1 MLRPSSFCESEIDL
15 EVTKSVEE
23 QLMAS
28 LRSVFQNREQ
38 VIGVQLHQW
47 REREEYPQISVKLG
61 LISRL
66 RERVSA
72 VGLQRCKYGRGC
84 SSYPQHWLSSLLS
97 PFSSTSRRPPISSF
111 TPTKPVSNSSNQ
123 LNFLRF
129 LSRPISSIVQIP
141 LQKPPKTS
149 RKPAEIDGA
158 ERSVADQMG
167 SNGDF
172 VNNNGVLHDRDVFL
186 ENYKEMNK
194 SFKIYVYPCNKSD
207 SFAHAFLPV
216 DFEPGGNYASE
227 SYFKKVLLN
236 SHFITK
242 DPSKADLFFMP
253 FSIARL
259 RHDPRIGVEGLQDFI
274 GDYIFNISQ
283 RYPYW
288 NRTGGADHFYVA
300 CHSIGRSAMEKAEE
314 VKLNA
319 IQVVCSSSYFLSGYV
334 AHKDASLPQI
344 WPRREEP
351 PGLASSKSCM
361 ESRTAPGP
369 IVNLPLSEMAP
380 GEFSVSTSHIV
391 AIVVGGGVL
400 SLVRQFRV
408 LGAAYQLIQ
417 LELGRGTAIYFM
429 TSWKVRFQAKT
440 SLGVRRWTTH
450 AVSFSKGIERGVKFS
465 NALIFGESK
474 TRIVILTVFAF
485 TSHII
490 VVLSLSLQ
498 LLWFSCV
505 FDKYEKD
512 PTQIRTSTC
521 VVSNGCVAAHSLSP
535 TSLVQLCPMGTRRIR
550 HGSRTCVVSCRV
562 DMGVAA
568 QSAEEKLAFF
578 AGSINSPVRQKL
590 LQEWE
595 KRLRDLC
602 PFRSAQNTLRQRA
615 SWEQVL
621 SPHILNWKSFSIVV
635 ATLDIPLLK
644 EILKGVSSKE
654 YLELQ
659 SNVLKVRRHFQWHFP
674 PTDYDAFYMV
684 MYELWLRRS
693 FIRVPLGALGDSIG

>member
-1 MLRPSSFCESEIDL
+1 
-15 EVTKSVEE
+15 
-23 QLMAS
+23 
-28 LRSVFQNREQ
+28 
-38 VIGVQLHQW
+38 
-47 REREEYPQISVKLG
+47 
-61 LISRL
+61 
-66 RERVSA
+66 
-72 VGLQRCKYGRGC
+72 
-84 SSYPQHWLSSLLS
+84 
-97 PFSSTSRRPPISSF
+97 
-111 TPTKPVSNSSNQ
+111 
-123 LNFLRF
+123 
-129 LSRPISSIVQIP
+129 
-141 LQKPPKTS
+141 
-149 RKPAEIDGA
+149 
-158 ERSVADQMG
+158 
-167 SNGDF
+167 
-172 VNNNGVLHDRDVFL
+172 
-186 ENYKEMNK
+186 MNK

-259 RHDPRIGVEGLQDFI
+259 RHDPRIGVEGLQGFI
-274 GDYIFNISQ
+274 GDYIFKISQ

-351 PGLASSKSCM
+351 PGLASSK
-361 ESRTAPGP
+361 R
-369 IVNLPLSEMAP
+369 
-380 GEFSVSTSHIV
+380 
-391 AIVVGGGVL
+391 
-400 SLVRQFRV
+400 
-408 LGAAYQLIQ
+408 
-417 LELGRGTAIYFM
+417 
-429 TSWKVRFQAKT
+429 
-440 SLGVRRWTTH
+440 
-450 AVSFSKGIERGVKFS
+450 
-465 NALIFGESK
+465 
-474 TRIVILTVFAF
+474 
-485 TSHII
+485 
-490 VVLSLSLQ
+490 
-498 LLWFSCV
+498 
-505 FDKYEKD
+505 
-512 PTQIRTSTC
+512 
-521 VVSNGCVAAHSLSP
+521 
-535 TSLVQLCPMGTRRIR
+535 
-550 HGSRTCVVSCRV
+550 
-562 DMGVAA
+562 
-568 QSAEEKLAFF
+568 EKLAFF

-590 LQEWE
+590 LQEWRNDSE
-595 KRLRDLC
+595 IFVHFGRLKTPYDKELLGSKFCLHVKGFEINTARIGDALYYGCVPVIIANHYDL
-602 PFRSAQNTLRQRA
+602 PFSDL
-615 SWEQVL
+615 
-621 SPHILNWKSFSIVV
+621 LNWKSFSIVV